1 MDFMYIG
8 EKVCKV
14 NGVIEDAM
22 RFVSDFDINR
32 PELWKRFVRQF
43 RGTPDD
49 HDYGWRCEYWGK
61 MMRGSCF
68 VYQYTKDETL
78 HQILTDTVKDML
90 TCIDADGRI
99 STYSVEK
106 EFTGWDLW
114 GRKYV
119 LLGMQYYLEICRDK
133 GLAKEITANMCKQMD
148 YIISKIGKEEGK
160 KDITAATNHW
170 RGLNSCSILEPV
182 VKLYNITGEKRYL
195 DFAGY
200 IVGTGATSV
209 VNIFEL
215 AYENKFYPYQYPV
228 TKAYEM
234 ISCFE
239 GLLEY
244 YKITGVDWHRQAIIN
259 FADRIL
265 ESDFTII
272 GCSGCTHELFDHST
286 VRQANTTN
294 GERAQETCVTV
305 TLMKFFCN
313 LLLLT
318 GTSKYADAFECALY
332 NAYMGAFNT
341 ERALNPHVRDADPE
355 AVLEPLP
362 FDSYSPLTAGVRGVG
377 IGGLK
382 IMEDHHYYGCCACI
396 GALGI
401 GLVPQLACTCDEQGI
416 FVNLYVDGRVEIAMP
431 DGEKVKLKIETA
443 YPADG
448 HVKITFCGAQRELK
462 LRLRN
467 PEWSETTEI
476 FVNGT
481 AVDVVKGYVEIE
493 KCWSDDVIEIKLDMR
508 TRALYPIPYGH
519 EILMNKVI
527 WGQNYMIPTYDE
539 EDPLAKDHI
548 AIKRGPLILA
558 ADNRLGRSVDEP
570 IPVAVNAGGII
581 DATVPEQKKAP
592 YANMLELN
600 VPLADGSYCTMT
612 DYASAGKTWTDES
625 KMAAWIRVR

>member
-1 MDFMYIG
+1 MYIG

-14 NGVIEDAM
+14 NGVVEDAM

-195 DFAGY
+195 DFADY

-467 PEWSETTEI
+467 PGWSETTGV
-476 FVNGT
+476 FVNGEAACVT
-481 AVDVVKGYVEIE
+481 KGYVEIE
-493 KCWSDDVIEIKLDMR
+493 RLWRNNDVIEMDFDMR
-508 TRALYPIPYGH
+508 TKVISPTAYGH

-558 ADNRLGRSVDEP
+558 ADNRLGRNVDEP

-592 YANMLELN
+592 YTNMLELN

>member
-294 GERAQETCVTV
+294 GERAQCHR
-305 TLMKFFCN
+305 N
-313 LLLLT
+313 
-318 GTSKYADAFECALY
+318 
-332 NAYMGAFNT
+332 
-341 ERALNPHVRDADPE
+341 
-355 AVLEPLP
+355 
-362 FDSYSPLTAGVRGVG
+362 FDEVFL
-377 IGGLK
+377 
-382 IMEDHHYYGCCACI
+382 
-396 GALGI
+396 
-401 GLVPQLACTCDEQGI
+401 
-416 FVNLYVDGRVEIAMP
+416 
-431 DGEKVKLKIETA
+431 
-443 YPADG
+443 
-448 HVKITFCGAQRELK
+448 
-462 LRLRN
+462 
-467 PEWSETTEI
+467 
-476 FVNGT
+476 
-481 AVDVVKGYVEIE
+481 
-493 KCWSDDVIEIKLDMR
+493 
-508 TRALYPIPYGH
+508 
-519 EILMNKVI
+519 
-527 WGQNYMIPTYDE
+527 
-539 EDPLAKDHI
+539 
-548 AIKRGPLILA
+548 
-558 ADNRLGRSVDEP
+558 
-570 IPVAVNAGGII
+570 
-581 DATVPEQKKAP
+581 
-592 YANMLELN
+592 
-600 VPLADGSYCTMT
+600 
-612 DYASAGKTWTDES
+612 
-625 KMAAWIRVR
+625 

>member
-1 MDFMYIG
+1 MYIG
-8 EKVCKV
+8 EKTYKA

-22 RFVSDFDINR
+22 RFVVNFDINR
-32 PELWKRFVRQF
+32 PELWERFVHQF

-49 HDYGWRCEYWGK
+49 RDYGWRCEYWGK
-61 MMRGSCF
+61 MMRGSCL

-78 HQILTDTVKDML
+78 YQILTDTVKDML
-90 TCIDADGRI
+90 ACIDADGRI

-133 GLAKEITANMCKQMD
+133 GLAKEITASMCKQMD

-170 RGLNSCSILEPV
+170 RGLNSCSILEAV
-182 VKLYNITGEKRYL
+182 VKLYNITAEKRYL
-195 DFAGY
+195 NFADY

-244 YKITGVDWHRQAIIN
+244 YKITGVDWYRQAIIN
-259 FADRIL
+259 FADKIL

-286 VRQANTTN
+286 VRQANTMN
-294 GERAQETCVTV
+294 GERVQETCVTV
-305 TLMKFFCN
+305 TLMKFFCD

-318 GTSKYADAFECALY
+318 GDPKYTDAFECALY

-341 ERALNPHVRDADPE
+341 ERALNPYVRAIDSK
-355 AVLEPLP
+355 AVLDPLP

-396 GALGI
+396 GSLGI
-401 GLVPQLACTCDEQGI
+401 GLVPQLVCTCDEQGI
-416 FVNLYVDGRVEIAMP
+416 FVNLYVDGRIEMTMP
-431 DGEKVKLKIETA
+431 DGEKVKLKIETD

-448 HVKITFCGAQRELK
+448 HVKIIFCGMQREFK

-467 PEWSETTEI
+467 PGWSETMVI
-476 FVNGT
+476 SVNGEFIRVT
-481 AVDVVKGYVEIE
+481 NGY
-493 KCWSDDVIEIKLDMR
+493 IEIKRLWRKNDIIEIDFDMR
-508 TRALYPIPYGH
+508 TKVIYPVAYGH

-527 WGQNYMIPTYDE
+527 WGQNYMIATYDE
-539 EDPLAKDHI
+539 EDPEAKRHI
-548 AIKRGPLILA
+548 ALKRGPLVMA
-558 ADNRLGRSVDEP
+558 ADNRLGMAVDMP
-570 IPVAVNAGGII
+570 IPVAIKEGNYV
-581 DATVPEQKKAP
+581 DAVVAEKPTAP
-592 YANMLELN
+592 YKSMVELN
-600 VPLADGSYCTMT
+600 VPLSDGTVCTLT
-612 DYASAGKTWTDES
+612 DYASAGKLWTEES
-625 KMAAWIRVR
+625 KMAAWIKIR